1 MKNLL
6 IIPMLFVCFVSYGQ
20 TVDSASI
27 IGKSIRVGNL
37 EVAQFDFPDLMN
49 WDDAKKACEAL
60 GSGWG
65 LPTKDDLNTLYQNK
79 DKIGGFANGGYRNYW
94 SSTVYL
100 DDLASVASEIF
111 AAWYQDFVNGG
122 QNIFHMDGPAYLRA
136 VKVFNLNPT
145 QPNSSDPIKTQ
156 EEIDEESDFSVLDI
170 EESDIQTGEIKWSKG
185 IPFATTINTASDNRY
200 YSDLELNELNKPV
213 NIIGEPIQIGNLL
226 VAQNEFP
233 IKSDWNSAK
242 SACIGLGNGWR
253 LPTKDELYILYQNK
267 NIIRNF
273 SKYGYWSSTEG
284 IMNGNNG
291 VAYYQDFTLGST
303 KPILENKLSTWG
315 VRAVK
320 SL

>member
-1 MKNLL
+1 MKRL
-6 IIPMLFVCFVSYGQ
+6 IFIPLLFVCFVSYGQ
-20 TVDSASI
+20 TVDSASV
-27 IGKSIRVGNL
+27 IGKSIRIGNL
-37 EVAQFDFPDLMN
+37 EVAQNDFPNQME
-49 WDDAKKACEAL
+49 WDDAQKACASL
-60 GSGWG
+60 GPGWK
-65 LPTKDDLNTLYQNK
+65 LPAQHELDILYQNK
-79 DKIGGFANGGYRNYW
+79 DKIGGFADFSYW
-94 SSTVYL
+94 SSTEHGFSS
-100 DDLASVASEIF
+100 DDGGI
-111 AAWYQDFVNGG
+111 AWF
-122 QNIFHMDGPAYLRA
+122 QNFTDDGTQNYCPKFFMQYVRA

-145 QPNSSDPIKTQ
+145 QSKNELDENI
-156 EEIDEESDFSVLDI
+156 EEESDFSVLDI

-200 YSDLELNELNKPV
+200 YSGLELKELNKPV
-213 NIIGEPIQIGNLL
+213 NIIGKPIQIGNLL